1 MLQVKDKNTRQVI
14 AEPRF
19 TIVDDRVQG
28 QVILLLH
35 DVDDAGDD
43 TPAQWHGV
51 PVLWNGRPSKL
62 VNAVDYRPDGRGM
75 ASVRLQIYF

>member
-1 MLQVKDKNTRQVI
+1 MNDG
-14 AEPRF
+14 
-19 TIVDDRVQG
+19 VQG

-43 TPAQWHGV
+43 TLAEWHGV
-51 PVLWNGRPSKL
+51 PVLWNSRPSNR
-62 VNAVDYRPDGRGM
+62 VNALDYRPDGRGM